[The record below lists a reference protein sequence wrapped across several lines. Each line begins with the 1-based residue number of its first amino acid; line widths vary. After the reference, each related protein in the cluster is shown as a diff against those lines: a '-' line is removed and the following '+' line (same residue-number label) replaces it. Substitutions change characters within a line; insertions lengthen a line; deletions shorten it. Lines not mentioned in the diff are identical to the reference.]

1 MTDPL
6 ANAFPGDANK
16 GDMESIQKL
25 KSAYDTLKKE
35 MHRVIVGQ
43 ERGRRRAADL
53 HLLPGATPPGRRAR
67 PGQDAA

>member
-1 MTDPL
+1 MDPL
-6 ANAFPGDANK
+6 APAFSADGGK

-43 ERGRRRAADL
+43 ERVLD
-53 HLLPGATPPGRRAR
+53 
-67 PGQDAA
+67 